1 VAAKV
6 PPETRGLVSADMLRA
21 MRPDAY
27 FINTARAAIVDYD
40 ALIDSLKTGAIA
52 GAALDVYPAE
62 PLSDLEGMARTLRP
76 SSAASSC
83 IRMS

>member
-6 PPETRGLVSADMLRA
+6 PPETRGLVSADVLRA

-62 PLSDLEGMARTLRP
+62 PLSADSPLRSLDNLLLSP
-76 SSAASSC
+76 HFGGSEP
-83 IRMS
+83 